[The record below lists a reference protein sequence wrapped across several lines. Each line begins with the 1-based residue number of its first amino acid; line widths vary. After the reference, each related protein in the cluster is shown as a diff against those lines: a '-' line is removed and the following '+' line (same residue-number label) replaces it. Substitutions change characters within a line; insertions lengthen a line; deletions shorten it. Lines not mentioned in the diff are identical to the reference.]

1 MTLWQN
7 TKRAWSTQGKD
18 VPAAIFVALLSL
30 SLRLPGLSAFLTA
43 DEPKSW
49 FGRSI
54 QFLNAVATHNWA
66 ATFDSPAPGVTTM
79 WAGAIGLL
87 LEYYRAGAF
96 APLSDYLLKVPF
108 DPLNP
113 AILPLVRLPG
123 VLIAALAAAF
133 TFWWGRRVW
142 GRTAALLAACLLA
155 LNPFLLALSRVLGH
169 DALVALFMWLSLLVF
184 LRAIQT
190 PQPESAT
197 SLFTIHYSPFIA
209 LSGALGGLAFLTKY
223 PSLSLGAFIA
233 VTLLILRLRSAQPK
247 QTALKR
253 WLADVALW
261 SAAAGLVFVAL
272 FPAMWVDPLGR
283 TIAILSDAVKAGGNP
298 HPKGSFF
305 MGQAVADPGAS
316 FYLLVTLFKTTP
328 LIWLGWILAL
338 AGTISADFR
347 RRWGKT
353 ALIMLAFALFYGLL
367 VTVGGKKQDRYILP
381 AFPAL
386 LALAA
391 IGYAWAGLTV
401 KQLAQRAK
409 IAARLTP
416 LIARFPAALVALVI
430 VIEFFTVLPH
440 FPYYFTY
447 YNPLL
452 GGGQSAR
459 QMMILGWGEG
469 MDAAARWLNAQPNAA
484 DLDVV
489 AWYSTTFEPYFSG
502 HAIYKFGETEKIS
515 RTPKPGL
522 AADYVVFYVNQRQ
535 RELPSLGAWQ
545 FFAAAAPVYTVTLHG
560 VDYAWVYP
568 SVGMRRVI
576 EQEARLVG
584 QAELLGFNLLNQA
597 GQSLESLPA
606 GVDST
611 AQLYW
616 EWQGKKPAEPIGL
629 SLVDQNGNSWGRGT
643 ALGTEARLPF
653 AQWQE
658 GMVARDDFTLS
669 VFPGTPPGDYQLK
682 AWIDRPATGEL
693 VGTFPL
699 ARDDTRVTV
708 TRPPTPISPDTLGL
722 TTLVDRSAA
731 PKITLLGAVGLDQ
744 LADPWQTGQT
754 HAVELYWQAQAAIT
768 PSYTVTLALVDDAGV
783 TRAEWAGLPAAS
795 RFATANWLPGD
806 IIRDPWALTL
816 PANVPA
822 GKYKLRVGLTPAQP
836 IELASVQVVGRPRTF
851 KADPVDLKLAAQ
863 FGPAVELTGLWGP
876 VAGERVAISA
886 GEPLVLTLVWRCL
899 SPVAVDYTVT
909 AQVLNAQNEVL
920 AQQDVV
926 PLNGGAP
933 TTSWAAGEII
943 PDQIRLDIP
952 AALGEGNYRL
962 LVALYN
968 PQTGERL
975 ALSTGA
981 DHLEIPLKSAK

>member
-1 MTLWQN
+1 MTLWQKI
-7 TKRAWSTQGKD
+7 KRAWSAQSKD
-18 VPAAIFVALLSL
+18 VAAAIFIALLAL

-54 QFLNAVATHNWA
+54 QFLNAIAARNWA

-87 LEYYRAGAF
+87 LDYYRAGASI
-96 APLSDYLLKVPF
+96 PLADYLAKVPF
-108 DPLNP
+108 APLNP
-113 AILPLVRLPG
+113 AVLPLVRLPG
-123 VLIAALAAAF
+123 VLVAALVAVL
-133 TFWWGRRVW
+133 TFWWGRRIW
-142 GRTAALLAACLLA
+142 GRLPALLAAGFIA
-155 LNPFLLALSRVLGH
+155 LNPFLLVLSRVLGH
-169 DALVALFMWLSLLVF
+169 DSLVALFMWLSLLAF
-184 LRAIQT
+184 LRAIQL
-190 PQPESAT
+190 QKPELHH
-197 SLFTIHYSPFIA
+197 SLFTIHYSPFIII
-209 LSGALGGLAFLTKY
+209 SGALGGLAFLTKY

-233 VTLLILRLRSAQPK
+233 VTLLILHLRSAQPK
-247 QTALKR
+247 RIALKY
-253 WLADVALW
+253 WLADVILW
-261 SAAAGLVFVAL
+261 SVAAGLVFVAL

-328 LIWLGWILAL
+328 LVWLGWILAL
-338 AGTISADFR
+338 AGAFSADFR

-386 LALAA
+386 LSLAA
-391 IGYAWAGLTV
+391 LGFAWVGQWL
-401 KQLAQRAK
+401 KQQASRV
-409 IAARLTP
+409 ARLTRFGP
-416 LIARFPAALVALVI
+416 VIARLPRLLAVVVI
-430 VIEFFTVLPH
+430 VAEFFTVLPH

-469 MDAAARWLNAQPNAA
+469 MDAAARWLNTQPDAA
-484 DLDVV
+484 NLDVV

-545 FFAAAAPVYTVTLHG
+545 FFTANAPVYTVTLHG

-568 SVGMRRVI
+568 SVGMQRVV
-576 EQEARLVG
+576 EQDARLVG
-584 QAELLGFNLLNQA
+584 QAELLGFNLLDQA
-597 GQSLESLPA
+597 GKPLESLAA
-606 GVDST
+606 GTAST

-616 EWQGKKPAEPIGL
+616 EWQGKKPDEPIGL
-629 SLVDQNGNSWGRGT
+629 SLVDSNGLVWGRGT
-643 ALGTEARLPF
+643 SQGTEARLPF
-653 AQWQE
+653 SQWQE

-699 ARDDTRVTV
+699 AWGDARVMV
-708 TRPPTPISPDTLGL
+708 TRPPAPISPDTLNL
-722 TTLVDRSAA
+722 TTEIDQIIA
-731 PKITLLGAVGLDQ
+731 PKITLLGATGLDA
-744 LADPWQTGQT
+744 LADPWQAGQT

-768 PSYTVTLALVDDAGV
+768 PSYTVTLSLADSAGV
-783 TRAEWAGLPAAS
+783 TRAEWAGLPAAGNFPTT
-795 RFATANWLPGD
+795 RWLPGD

-816 PANVPA
+816 PAHVPA
-822 GKYKLRVGLTPAQP
+822 GKYKLLVSLRPEQAV
-836 IELASVQVVGRPRTF
+836 ELASAQVVGRPRTF
-851 KADPVDLKLAAQ
+851 KADAVDLKLAAQ
-863 FGPAVELTGLWGP
+863 FGNNIELTGLWGA
-876 VAGERVAISA
+876 VSGDRLAFSA
-886 GEPLVLTLVWRCL
+886 GEPLLFTLVWHCL
-899 SPVAVDYTVT
+899 TPVAADYTVT
-909 AQVLNAQNEVL
+909 AQLLNAQNEVL
-920 AQQDVV
+920 AQQDSV

-943 PDQIRLDIP
+943 PDQIKLDIP
-952 AALGEGNYRL
+952 ANLGEGNYRL
-962 LVALYN
+962 LIALYN
-968 PQTGERL
+968 SQSGERL
-975 ALSTGA
+975 KLIGGE
-981 DHLEIPLKSAK
+981 DHLEIPLK